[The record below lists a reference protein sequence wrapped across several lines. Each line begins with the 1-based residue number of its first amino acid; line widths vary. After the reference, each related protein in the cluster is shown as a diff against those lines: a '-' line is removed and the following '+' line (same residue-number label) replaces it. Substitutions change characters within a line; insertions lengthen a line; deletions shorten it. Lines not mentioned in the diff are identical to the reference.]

1 MKLLGKDEAMIE
13 YVKDRLGHDFR
24 YSLNCSKLKELG
36 WKPEY
41 SFDEALE
48 ATIKWYIEYK
58 WWWEKLKY

>member
-1 MKLLGKDEAMIE
+1 MIE